1 MAQNND
7 TLKTGPVQVIPVN
20 LIIGGVC
27 MYFTKEFEPYFIST
41 GFIDLL
47 PLALK
52 LAGQAGYGGDEIIEA
67 ICKVADKHREY
78 PPRKNRTAWFAC
90 VFKEKL
96 HEARADLLRRNY
108 LRSI

>member
-1 MAQNND
+1 MHFMKR
-7 TLKTGPVQVIPVN
+7 L
-20 LIIGGVC
+20 
-27 MYFTKEFEPYFIST
+27 EPYFISA

-52 LAGQAGYGGDEIIEA
+52 LASQAGYSKDEVIEA
-67 ICKVADKHREY
+67 ICKVADKHKEY

-96 HEARADLLRRNY
+96 SEARADLLRKDY
-108 LRSI
+108 LQSM

>member
-1 MAQNND
+1 
-7 TLKTGPVQVIPVN
+7 
-20 LIIGGVC
+20 
-27 MYFTKEFEPYFIST
+27 MYSDRGLEPYFIAT

-52 LAGQAGYGGDEIIEA
+52 LASQAGYGKDEIIEA
-67 ICKVADKHREY
+67 ICKVTDKHRDY
-78 PPRKNRTAWFAC
+78 PPTKNRTAWFTC

-108 LRSI
+108 LRNM